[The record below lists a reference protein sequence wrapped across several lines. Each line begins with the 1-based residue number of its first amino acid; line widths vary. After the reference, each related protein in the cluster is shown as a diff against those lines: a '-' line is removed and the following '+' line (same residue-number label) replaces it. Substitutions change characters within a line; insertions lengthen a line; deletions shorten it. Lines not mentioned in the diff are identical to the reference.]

1 MVVFPGAKINL
12 GLYVTGRRNDGY
24 HNIETLFYPIGFSDI
39 LEVVPDRDG
48 QPGII
53 DLTLSGL
60 MVEGPADNNLVVRA
74 YRLLHE
80 RLGLPG
86 VKAYLH
92 KCIPTG
98 AGLGGGSSDGASM
111 LMILNKMFDLN
122 FSYCDLFSLALRLG
136 SDCSFFLDPIPSF
149 ALGRGE
155 ELKQAGVSLRGLY
168 ILLFYPGTGI
178 STASAYGHVKIAKP
192 KVPVEQIEQLSV
204 IGWKDV
210 VQNTFEPYAF
220 EQQPVIGY
228 IKDELYRS
236 GAIYAS
242 MTGSGSAVYGLFDRE
257 TKIPAGISDYF
268 IWKESF

>member
-1 MVVFPGAKINL
+1 MVVFPGAKINI
-12 GLYVTGRRNDGY
+12 GLYVTESRNDGY
-24 HNIETLFYPIGFSDI
+24 HNIETLYYPLGFSDI
-39 LEVVPDRDG
+39 LEVIPDRDG

-53 DLTLSGL
+53 DFALSGL
-60 MVEGPADNNLVVRA
+60 KVEGSADSNLIVRA

-80 RLGLPG
+80 RLDLPG

-122 FSYCDLFSLALRLG
+122 LSYCDLFSLALTLG
-136 SDCSFFLDPIPSF
+136 SDCPFFLDPIPSF
-149 ALGRGE
+149 ARGRGE

-168 ILLFYPGTGI
+168 ILLFHPGTGI
-178 STASAYGHVKIAKP
+178 STTSAYNHVPVAKP
-192 KVPVEQIEQLSV
+192 SVPLEYMEHLSV
-204 IGWKDV
+204 ASWREV
-210 VQNTFEPYAF
+210 VHNAFEPYAF

-228 IKDELYRS
+228 IKDELYRT
-236 GAIYAS
+236 GAIFAS